1 MVLKLKKSLRKSQ
14 STNICHVFRFG
25 NISLVRMLIDE
36 GASRGLEDAQGMS
49 PLAHAREKDC
59 ITIIGML
66 EKADKRGRECSNRI
80 NC

>member
-1 MVLKLKKSLRKSQ
+1 MDKKSDVVYK
-14 STNICHVFRFG
+14 TVFFRFG

-36 GASRGLEDAQGMS
+36 GASRGLEDAQGMT

>member
-1 MVLKLKKSLRKSQ
+1 
-14 STNICHVFRFG
+14 
-25 NISLVRMLIDE
+25 MLIDE

-66 EKADKRGRECSNRI
+66 ERADKRGRSSGNFYQFKLRF
-80 NC
+80 

>member
-1 MVLKLKKSLRKSQ
+1 
-14 STNICHVFRFG
+14 
-25 NISLVRMLIDE
+25 MLIDE

-66 EKADKRGRECSNRI
+66 EKADKRGRSSGNFYQFKLGFNNEFYTK
-80 NC
+80 

>member
-1 MVLKLKKSLRKSQ
+1 MLFSLNSRVEQ
-14 STNICHVFRFG
+14 RICKCVFRFG

>member
-1 MVLKLKKSLRKSQ
+1 MF
-14 STNICHVFRFG
+14 FRFG

>member
-1 MVLKLKKSLRKSQ
+1 
-14 STNICHVFRFG
+14 
-25 NISLVRMLIDE
+25 MLIDE

-49 PLAHAREKDC
+49 PLEHAREKEC

-66 EKADKRGRECSNRI
+66 EKSNKRGRECSNRI